1 MELIHIVSGGL
12 MGRTVHRYP
21 VPDLILDY
29 KHPDLFQLLTKLL
42 DIKTYDT
49 VVDVHICAMIKYIQ
63 GACNIN
69 LQ

>member
-1 MELIHIVSGGL
+1 MSG
-12 MGRTVHRYP
+12 TVERHS
-21 VPDLILDY
+21 VPYLVLHNQ
-29 KHPDLFQLLTKLL
+29 HPDLLQLFSKLL

-63 GACNIN
+63 GTCNVN

>member
-1 MELIHIVSGGL
+1 

-21 VPDLILDY
+21 VPDLILND
-29 KHPDLFQLLTKLL
+29 KHPNLFQLLTKFL
-42 DIKTYDT
+42 DIKTNDT
-49 VVDVHICAMIKYIQ
+49 IVDIYICAMIKYIQ